1 EPAEALMTFLNTRIE
16 RELPAEVVKWLEEE
30 IKEQDERYQKIVEEM
45 KALDPTRDQWYEEFF
60 ERLKKYGFN
69 MDGDQRLKLTD
80 DQIPAKPDGDH
91 VVVY

>member
-1 EPAEALMTFLNTRIE
+1 MTFKNTKIE
-16 RELPAEVVKWLEEE
+16 RELPEAVKRWLAEE

-60 ERLKKYGFN
+60 ERLQKYGFN
-69 MDGDQRLKLTD
+69 MDGDQRRKLAEAD
-80 DQIPAKPDGDH
+80 LPEKPDGDH